1 MSLIILKTLHLN
13 DDYLKQLFSSC
24 SIILDRK
31 YNESLILRG
40 QLFFCC
46 HLPSVRSIK
55 LIKIKDTEGTPM
67 RERLKPATA
76 AVLLSSLLFSL
87 TPMSANAACKGMNCA
102 CKPSEL
108 NFASP
113 ALKPNA
119 DGQYPLSL
127 EADNVQSQGED
138 LVELIGNAEVQQ
150 GRQTIVADNL
160 KYYRLSERVVATG
173 NVEMISENG
182 DYLASD
188 SIDVFA
194 PTQIGTLGKT
204 DFKLSKGLTSADG
217 VDTATIESR
226 GSAETVNLEG
236 EGVVRL
242 ENAKYTTCPEGND
255 SVVIGAREIELDRIG
270 GIGRARGATIRFK
283 GVPIFYMPYV
293 SFPLNDQRKT
303 GFLAPGYGSDEES
316 GNIIE
321 VPWYWN
327 IAKNQDATIT
337 SRYYTERGLQVGAEY
352 RHRSVNSSTYIY
364 GEILPDDELFAQ
376 GLDEDDSSSSQRDL
390 LSIQHTQQFTPSLS
404 GRINYNDVSDIDY
417 FTDLRNEVR
426 YFSARYVPRD
436 VQLNY
441 SHDYFNVN
449 VRANEYQ
456 IIDESITNAPYER
469 LPSVSFSTNLPDG
482 PFDLEYGVNAS
493 YTSFSSDDDNGDGV
507 SDRLEGDRLAV
518 TPYAQIPFEN
528 IWGYVKP
535 RVSLH
540 YRSYSLDRPEGS
552 ELDSDPS
559 FSVPIFSV
567 DSGIYFERN
576 TSWFGDN
583 ALQTL
588 EPRLYYVYAPEE
600 DQDEVP
606 VFDTSQIS
614 LNNFSNIFREN
625 RFFGEDRV
633 GDTNQATIGLT
644 SRVIDSESGDERLK
658 FSIGQLILLDDLNQN
673 IRSSAT
679 IEQGLGDLL
688 VELKTRS
695 MKTKGSWSTYSFVQ
709 YSHEEEEA
717 LRTAKFDISYQP
729 KGDARKNVSVG
740 YYFREL
746 GDDDLEQLTYNANW
760 PLADRWQL
768 FGSGRYSLERS
779 ENIASSIGIEYNGC
793 CWKIRLVGTE
803 RVDSRLLRNSDPDD
817 DEPRQSVFL
826 EFELTS
832 LGRLRTGIR

>member
-1 MSLIILKTLHLN
+1 
-13 DDYLKQLFSSC
+13 
-24 SIILDRK
+24 
-31 YNESLILRG
+31 
-40 QLFFCC
+40 
-46 HLPSVRSIK
+46 
-55 LIKIKDTEGTPM
+55 M

-87 TPMSANAACKGMNCA
+87 ISMSASAACKGMNCA

-127 EADNVQSQGED
+127 EADNVESQGED

-150 GRQTIVADNL
+150 GRQTIVADKL

-173 NVEMISENG
+173 SVEMISEDG
-182 DYLASD
+182 DYLSSD
-188 SIDVFA
+188 SIDVYA

-204 DFKLSKGLTSADG
+204 EFKLSKGITSADG

-226 GSAETVNLEG
+226 GSADVVNLEG

-242 ENAKYTTCPEGND
+242 ENAKYTNCPEGND
-255 SVVIGAREIELDRIG
+255 SVIIGARELELDRIG

-303 GFLAPGYGSDEES
+303 GFLAPGYGTDEES

-337 SRYYTERGLQVGAEY
+337 SRYYTDRGLQIGAEY

-364 GEILPDDELFAQ
+364 GEVLPDDELF
-376 GLDEDDSSSSQRDL
+376 GESRDL

-417 FTDLRNEVR
+417 FNDLRNEVR

-456 IIDESITNAPYER
+456 VIDESVTSAPYER
-469 LPSVSFSTNLPDG
+469 LPTVSFSTNLPKG
-482 PFDLEYGVNAS
+482 PYDMKYGVNAS
-493 YTSFSSDDDNGDGV
+493 YTSFASDT
-507 SDRLEGDRLAV
+507 RLEGNRLAV
-518 TPYAQIPFEN
+518 TPYAEIPFEN

-540 YRSYSLDRPEGS
+540 YRSYSLDREDGS
-552 ELDSDPS
+552 ELDSDPN

-576 TSWFGDN
+576 TSWFGDS

-614 LNNFSNIFREN
+614 LNNFSNIFRET

-633 GDTNQATIGLT
+633 GDTNQATVGLT

-658 FSIGQLILLDDLNQN
+658 FSVGQLILLDDLEQN
-673 IRSSAT
+673 VRSDT
-679 IEQGLGDLL
+679 VIEKGLGDLL
-688 VELKTRS
+688 VELKTMTTR
-695 MKTKGSWSTYSFVQ
+695 KKGAWSTYSFIQ
-709 YSHEEEEA
+709 YSHEEDEA
-717 LRTAKFDISYQP
+717 LRTARFDLTYRP
-729 KGDARKNVSVG
+729 KKDSRKNVSVG

-746 GDDDLEQLTYNANW
+746 GDEDLEQLTYNANW

-779 ENIASSIGIEYNGC
+779 ENIASSIGVEYNGC

-817 DEPRQSVFL
+817 DEPRQSIFL

-832 LGRLRTGIR
+832 LGRLRTGLR